1 MGFYQAEP
9 RGSFK
14 RKEVTLGDSTNQQD
28 SLRRVAIIGSGPGG
42 LVAARYL
49 KQHGF
54 EPVVF
59 EQADE
64 IGGQWNVRSA
74 HSGIWPSMVT
84 NTSRLLTCFSD
95 LAPEPSAPIF
105 PPNQEILAYLK
116 RYARLFGLL
125 SHVRFNTRVE
135 LIERDP
141 DGGGWL
147 VRSSAAEKRS
157 EKFLYVVVASGRFN
171 KPLVPSL
178 PGLELFRGA
187 GGTLHSFDY
196 KDPESFRHKRV
207 LVVGC
212 AISALEIASDL
223 AMLGTL
229 RVVSTF
235 RRQRYVMQKLVA
247 GVPGDALAFTRFAAL
262 NAEVTPKEI
271 LSKTT
276 QDYILRVFGSPEQFG
291 AFRPAGDFLSVGRAL
306 SQHFLPL
313 VAEGRIAVK
322 PWISEIH
329 DRKVRFL
336 DESSEEFDA
345 IIFGTGFELSMPF
358 LNPTISSVLD
368 LDTQHADLYK
378 HTFHPDLAGLAFLG
392 LWEQTGP
399 YFPPLELQARWI
411 TYVWSG
417 IVPFPRRD
425 QMNAGIA
432 AYRSKR
438 GESQLQAMHLM
449 ALLFARE
456 ANVEPDLREW
466 PQLARALLFGP
477 LSAISFR
484 LSGPDHLRD
493 AAERVATESRVLGT
507 VRSAVFSSE
516 QVAQLQ
522 VLADARRDSEFA
534 RFVDRIAKSPEIVS
548 H

>member
-1 MGFYQAEP
+1 M
-9 RGSFK
+9 
-14 RKEVTLGDSTNQQD
+14 GDSTEQHG
-28 SLRRVAIIGSGPGG
+28 SLRRVAIIGSGPAG
-42 LVAARYL
+42 LVGARYL

-59 EQADE
+59 EQDDE
-64 IGGQWNVRSA
+64 IGGQWNVRSP
-74 HSGIWPSMVT
+74 HSGIWPSMVP

-95 LAPEPSAPIF
+95 LAPEQLTPIF
-105 PPNQEILAYLK
+105 PSHKEVFAYLK
-116 RYARLFGLL
+116 RYARRFDLL
-125 SHVRFNTRVE
+125 SHIRFNTRVE
-135 LIERDP
+135 LIERDS

-147 VRSSAAEKRS
+147 IRSNATEKMC
-157 EKFLYVVVASGRFN
+157 EKFLYVVVASGRYN

-178 PGLELFRGA
+178 PGLKSFRGA
-187 GGTLHSFDY
+187 RGVLHSFDY
-196 KDPESFRHKRV
+196 KDPESFRGKRV

-212 AISALEIASDL
+212 AISALDIASDL
-223 AMLGTL
+223 AMLGAL

-235 RRQRYVMQKLVA
+235 RRQRYVKQKLVA
-247 GVPGDALAFTRFAAL
+247 GVPSDALAFTRFAAL

-276 QDYILRVFGSPEQFG
+276 QDYILRVFGSPDQFG
-291 AFRPAGDFLSVGRAL
+291 AFRPAGDLLSVGTAL

-322 PWISEIH
+322 PRISEIQG
-329 DRKVRFL
+329 RNVRFL

-345 IIFGTGFELSMPF
+345 IIFGIGFELSMPF
-358 LNPTISSVLD
+358 LSPTISSVLD
-368 LDTQHADLYK
+368 LDAQHVDLYK
-378 HTFHPDLAGLAFLG
+378 YTFHPDLAGLAFLG

-417 IVPFPRRD
+417 IVPFPPRD

-484 LSGPDHLRD
+484 LSGPDRLLD
-493 AAERVATESRVLGT
+493 AGDRIATEARALGT
-507 VRSAVFSSE
+507 VVTAGFPSE

-522 VLADARRDSEFA
+522 VLAKARKNSEFA
-534 RFVDRIAKSPEIVS
+534 EFVDRITKPVDIVS